1 MVVTQVVPFPE
12 DTSIPVVAAYQ
23 AALKAA
29 DPNAKPGFVTLEGY
43 LAGKMAIAA
52 LQKVS
57 GEPTRKAFLDAALG
71 NGFDLG
77 GVKLVY
83 GKDDNQ
89 GSDEVF
95 LTVIQADGT
104 FKAVTSLSQAG
115 G

>member
-1 MVVTQVVPFPE
+1 MV
-12 DTSIPVVAAYQ
+12 
-23 AALKAA
+23 
-29 DPNAKPGFVTLEGY
+29 
-43 LAGKMAIAA
+43 GKLVIAA

-57 GEPTRKAFLDAALG
+57 GEPTRKAFLDTALG
-71 NGFDLG
+71 NSFDLG

-104 FKAVTSLSQAG
+104 FKPITSLGQAG